1 MRILQIYATMSY
13 IMESRLFQYSIPHF
27 SFDNAK
33 FHSMGNEDHSMGN
46 EDLFDG
52 ERGSIRWGTRIY
64 SMGNEV
70 VRVHGVTRISVPKL
84 GVLHLRR
91 VTGMG
96 YILSSIFTYR
106 WGLEGKATFSRTS
119 QNLY

>member
-1 MRILQIYATMSY
+1 
-13 IMESRLFQYSIPHF
+13 MESRLFQYSIPHF

-33 FHSMGNEDHSMGN
+33 FHSMGNEDNSMGNEDHSMGN

-52 ERGSIRWGTRIY
+52 ERGSIQWGTRWY
-64 SMGNEV
+64 GFT
-70 VRVHGVTRISVPKL
+70 GVTRISVPKF
-84 GVLHLRR
+84 GVLRLRR

-106 WGLEGKATFSRTS
+106 WGLEGNFSRTS
-119 QNLY
+119 QNLYQRGTRTQRRTGVFVP

>member
-1 MRILQIYATMSY
+1 
-13 IMESRLFQYSIPHF
+13 
-27 SFDNAK
+27 
-33 FHSMGNEDHSMGN
+33 
-46 EDLFDG
+46 
-52 ERGSIRWGTRIY
+52 
-64 SMGNEV
+64 MGNEV

-106 WGLEGKATFSRTS
+106 WGLEGKATLAEHRKTYISVVLVLNEERVC
-119 QNLY
+119 LYRSYIILYVIFCAPANAYV

>member
-1 MRILQIYATMSY
+1 
-13 IMESRLFQYSIPHF
+13 
-27 SFDNAK
+27 
-33 FHSMGNEDHSMGN
+33 
-46 EDLFDG
+46 
-52 ERGSIRWGTRIY
+52 
-64 SMGNEV
+64 MGNEV

-106 WGLEGKATFSRTS
+106 WGLEGKATFNRTS
-119 QNLY
+119 QNLYQRGTRTQRRTGVFVP